1 MATSDQNRPLSF
13 INSCTA
19 VNIFL
24 FSTNDKSS
32 TPNKIV
38 LRLNA
43 AISEIAVLNICLGRL
58 YNPHSRK
65 KMLIRFYFS
74 TTKKWG
80 IDDIF
85 EEKMLI

>member
-32 TPNKIV
+32 TPNRIV
-38 LRLNA
+38 LILNA
-43 AISEIAVLNICLGRL
+43 VISEIAVLNIYHGRL
-58 YNPHSRK
+58 YNPHSRRK
-65 KMLIRFYFS
+65 KCLLDSIFPQQQSGESMIFL
-74 TTKKWG
+74 KKRC
-80 IDDIF
+80 
-85 EEKMLI
+85 